1 MEEGMLRMTL
11 HKHKQ
16 AKKITFAANQACNG
30 GRTRFIKHQITC
42 RVAEQMCGLLGYL
55 LYCEGLKVLVQCS
68 EVQCNNAECS
78 RVWSSGVQCDQVQYR
93 ATALSHS

>member
-1 MEEGMLRMTL
+1 M
-11 HKHKQ
+11 
-16 AKKITFAANQACNG
+16 AG
-30 GRTRFIKHQITC
+30 GPGLSNIKLL
-42 RVAEQMCGLLGYL
+42 AELQSKCVGYL

-78 RVWSSGVQCDQVQYR
+78 RAWSAGVQCDQVQYR

>member
-1 MEEGMLRMTL
+1 MEEVMMRMTL
-11 HKHKQ
+11 LKYKQ

-30 GRTRFIKHQITC
+30 GRTRFIKHRITC
-42 RVAEQMCGLLGYL
+42 RVADTCVGYL
-55 LYCEGLKVLVQCS
+55 LHCEGLKVLVQCS

-78 RVWSSGVQCDQVQYR
+78 RVWSAGVQCDQVQYR